1 MLQLTIISVTFN
13 AGALVGQE
21 EASAEVDTV
30 AEEAA
35 AHGSQLS
42 PEKPASQEVKYYA
55 PSIFDVKRRLLGVC
69 SYNVS

>member
-13 AGALVGQE
+13 AGSLVEQE
-21 EASAEVDTV
+21 EASTEVATV

-35 AHGSQLS
+35 AHGSQRS
-42 PEKPASQEVKYYA
+42 PEKPANQEVTYYA

-69 SYNVS
+69 S